1 MPYGAGYV
9 RKSGEPNYAAAHA
22 AHLRTLE
29 RRRRES
35 GREIIEACKR
45 AEDVFQAEKKARD
58 LAAAIAAS
66 QPKLTR
72 KEARIAAAK
81 AAKVERRR
89 QRRIAQAE
97 AALSANE
104 ALSIARRM
112 YARRLRDPLS
122 GKQFVDGVDYN
133 DDGEG
138 NELEFLDEFKARIL
152 GWFGVHRVMN

>member
-22 AHLRTLE
+22 AHLRALE

-35 GREIIEACKR
+35 GREIIEACKC
-45 AEDVFQAEKKARD
+45 AEDVFQAEKMK
-58 LAAAIAAS
+58 I
-66 QPKLTR
+66 

-81 AAKVERRR
+81 AAKQERRR

-97 AALSANE
+97 AALSSNE
-104 ALSIARRM
+104 ALSIARRVS
-112 YARRLRDPLS
+112 ALRLRDPLS
-122 GKQFVDGVDYN
+122 GKNFGDGVDYN

-138 NELEFLDEFKARIL
+138 NELESLDEFKARVL
-152 GWFGVHRVMN
+152 GWFGVRRVMN